1 MNSKTGNAWP
11 QPKFAFSSMTTE
23 DHLNYI
29 EAQIAEMQRTLARL
43 DECVEALL
51 SNGQRLRL
59 LSEHRTGVRNG

>member
-29 EAQIAEMQRTLARL
+29 EAQIAEMQR
-43 DECVEALL
+43 
-51 SNGQRLRL
+51 LRL